1 MKDLNYGKDYLYAHQ
16 FEDNFIEQEFLPQEI
31 KGTVYYEP
39 GNNAKENEL
48 RSFLKKR
55 WKEKYGY

>member
-1 MKDLNYGKDYLYAHQ
+1 LYAHQ
-16 FEDNFIEQEFLPQEI
+16 YENNFVEQEFLPQEI